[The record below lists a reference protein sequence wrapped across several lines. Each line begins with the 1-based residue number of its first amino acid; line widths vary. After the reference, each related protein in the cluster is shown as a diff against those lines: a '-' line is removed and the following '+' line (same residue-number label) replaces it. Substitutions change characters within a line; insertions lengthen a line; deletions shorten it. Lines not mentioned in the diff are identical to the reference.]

1 MVGRAFPP
9 FSLSEKFQK
18 MDSKISLGGRHAL
31 ECICLLG
38 ENTKIWFKH
47 CRKFQKM
54 LSMKICRWY
63 CEHCQKLQK
72 PGSFNK
78 MPKYVLPLKYSQ
90 LFIRIALRLVADIEK
105 DKEISFLWNRK
116 CFSSFYKN
124 IKIYF
129 FVSLWNICF
138 FEMWTDWQ
146 IRSSFGIPDGQK
158 SRLFWRSSTFSCLFF
173 IFNFPYVWHYCQI
186 RLKHIFNT

>member
-18 MDSKISLGGRHAL
+18 MDSKISLGGRHA
-31 ECICLLG
+31 C

-47 CRKFQKM
+47 CWKFQKM
-54 LSMKICRWY
+54 LSMKVCRWY

-105 DKEISFLWNRK
+105 DKEISFPWNSK

-129 FVSLWNICF
+129 FVSLPG
-138 FEMWTDWQ
+138 
-146 IRSSFGIPDGQK
+146 FG
-158 SRLFWRSSTFSCLFF
+158 TFVS
-173 IFNFPYVWHYCQI
+173 
-186 RLKHIFNT
+186 LKCGRIDK

>member
-124 IKIYF
+124 IEKYF
-129 FVSLWNICF
+129 LFHFQFFEHLFLWNVDGLTNKIKLWDSRRTEIKTFLEIFRIF
-138 FEMWTDWQ
+138 FWA
-146 IRSSFGIPDGQK
+146 F
-158 SRLFWRSSTFSCLFF
+158 FCLFF
-173 IFNFPYVWHYCQI
+173 LIFLMFDI
-186 RLKHIFNT
+186 IARFA

>member
-1 MVGRAFPP
+1 MLLNAFAFLVKIPKYD
-9 FSLSEKFQK
+9 LSIAEN
-18 MDSKISLGGRHAL
+18 SKRCWAW
-31 ECICLLG
+31 
-38 ENTKIWFKH
+38 K
-47 CRKFQKM
+47 
-54 LSMKICRWY
+54 CRWY

-124 IKIYF
+124 IEKYF
-129 FVSLWNICF
+129 LFHFQFFEHLFLWNV
-138 FEMWTDWQ
+138 
-146 IRSSFGIPDGQK
+146 DGLTNK
-158 SRLFWRSSTFSCLFF
+158 IKLWDSRRTEIKTFLE
-173 IFNFPYVWHYCQI
+173 IF
-186 RLKHIFNT
+186 HIFQLVLYF